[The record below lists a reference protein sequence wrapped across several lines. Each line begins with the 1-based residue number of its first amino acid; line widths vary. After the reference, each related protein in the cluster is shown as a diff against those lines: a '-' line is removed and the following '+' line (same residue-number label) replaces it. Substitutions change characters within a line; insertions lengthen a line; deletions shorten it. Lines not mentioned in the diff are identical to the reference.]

1 VNVLF
6 QFRGNLPA
14 KRMAVAGNA
23 WRSARYGAQ
32 GSTMPATEKNGGY
45 VTLMKYLP
53 HKMATLP
60 LTQPGMNHEISS

>member
-1 VNVLF
+1 MRASVLIWCLIGGIGY
-6 QFRGNLPA
+6 QGN
-14 KRMAVAGNA
+14 KGD
-23 WRSARYGAQ
+23 S
-32 GSTMPATEKNGGY
+32 